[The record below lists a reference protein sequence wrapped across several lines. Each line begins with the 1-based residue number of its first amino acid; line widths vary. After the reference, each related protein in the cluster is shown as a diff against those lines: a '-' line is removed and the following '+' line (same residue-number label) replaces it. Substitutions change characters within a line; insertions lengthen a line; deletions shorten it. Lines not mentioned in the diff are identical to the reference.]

1 MVNRLLTDLS
11 STAVMAGF
19 IAVLVSYSGPLVIL
33 FEAARIANLPN
44 EILVTWVWAMS
55 MGAAITSIYLSW
67 HLKAPIVTA
76 WSAPGTVLLISLFPD
91 LSLNEMVGA
100 YLTAAVIIFLIGIS
114 NSFDKLIRHIPKG
127 IAAGMMGGILFQFA
141 TQAFQTINVIP
152 TLLLVMLLAFL
163 LSKRFLPRYSVIIVF
178 VVGLI
183 CTALLGKIDLS
194 QLQFVI
200 TKPIIVYP
208 EWSLSSTL
216 SLAIPL
222 VLVSLTGQ
230 YIPGMAVLRLDN
242 YQVPAKPIIC
252 TASLASLFTAF
263 FGGIT
268 VVLAAFTATL
278 CTNKDAHPDPKKRYI
293 AGMSNGF
300 FYLLGAIFASAIV
313 TLFTVLPKAL
323 IAILAGLALLGVI
336 ANNMTLVIEDKDNR
350 EAAII
355 TFLAT
360 ASGMSWLGLGA
371 AFWGLVIGLIA
382 AFILSPWQKAQAKQ
396 ASKQAKKP
404 K

>member
-396 ASKQAKKP
+396 AKKP

>member
-1 MVNRLLTDLS
+1 MNNRLLKDLS

-44 EILVTWVWAMS
+44 EMLVTWVWAMS

-67 HLKAPIVTA
+67 RLKAPIVTA

-100 YLTAAVIIFLIGIS
+100 YLTAAIIIFLIGAS
-114 NSFDKLIRHIPKG
+114 NSFDRLIRHIPKG

-141 TQAFQTINVIP
+141 TQAFQTINVLP

-163 LSKRFLPRYSVIIVF
+163 LSKRYLPRYSVIIVF
-178 VVGLI
+178 IVGLI

-194 QLQFVI
+194 QLQFVM
-200 TKPIIVYP
+200 TKPIIIRP
-208 EWSLSSTL
+208 EWTLSSTL

-222 VLVSLTGQ
+222 VLVTLTGQ

-252 TASLASLFTAF
+252 TSSLASVFTAL

-313 TLFTVLPKAL
+313 TLFTVLPKEL

-371 AFWGLVIGLIA
+371 AFWGLVIGLFA
-382 AFILSPWQKAQAKQ
+382 AFILSPWRKAYAKQ
-396 ASKQAKKP
+396 P
-404 K
+404 KNQ